1 MSSPPPRFSN
11 SSTLTRRFGVSSEIF
26 ESSRVESTDRVGK
39 NRKSSGWA
47 NRKRREGGEVLPL
60 PRLSSRRWPP
70 LRWPTGRPEPSF
82 RGSPL
87 IRGKFADT
95 DNRLIA
101 AAMETYHVPTKL
113 GWRNSAP
120 VKSTGRSIENEK
132 DPARNSTNVPRP
144 LFTLRENFKNLRSL
158 KISFRWRV

>member
-1 MSSPPPRFSN
+1 MSAVKF
-11 SSTLTRRFGVSSEIF
+11 
-26 ESSRVESTDRVGK
+26 SSRVESTDRVGK

-144 LFTLRENFKNLRSL
+144 LFILRENFKNLRSL

>member
-1 MSSPPPRFSN
+1 MSSPPAAFLEFIDINEAFRCQQWNF
-11 SSTLTRRFGVSSEIF
+11 RV
-26 ESSRVESTDRVGK
+26 ESSRPTASGKIENRRVG
-39 NRKSSGWA
+39 RIESGG
-47 NRKRREGGEVLPL
+47 REG
-60 PRLSSRRWPP
+60 RLSPTLDYRCADGRRCG
-70 LRWPTGRPEPSF
+70 GRRADRNRVF
-82 RGSPL
+82 PL

-144 LFTLRENFKNLRSL
+144 LFILRENFKNLRSL

>member
-1 MSSPPPRFSN
+1 MSAVKF
-11 SSTLTRRFGVSSEIF
+11 
-26 ESSRVESTDRVGK
+26 SSRVESSRPTASGKIENRRVG
-39 NRKSSGWA
+39 RIES
-47 NRKRREGGEVLPL
+47 GGEALPL

-101 AAMETYHVPTKL
+101 AAMETYHVPMKL
-113 GWRNSAP
+113 G
-120 VKSTGRSIENEK
+120 
-132 DPARNSTNVPRP
+132 
-144 LFTLRENFKNLRSL
+144 
-158 KISFRWRV
+158 